1 VCHNI
6 YKSIA
11 VFPYTI
17 IMFYAKGAIIMM
29 KMIYNFVED
38 YHRMI
43 MEENSDNL
51 NMFEVRPGIYSN
63 IDPANLIDCQ
73 VADFDLIR

>member
-1 VCHNI
+1 
-6 YKSIA
+6 
-11 VFPYTI
+11 
-17 IMFYAKGAIIMM
+17 MM

-38 YHRMI
+38 YHRVI
-43 MEENSDNL
+43 MEENADNL

-63 IDPANLIDCQ
+63 IDPAELIDCQ